1 MHITL
6 SASLVLG
13 DALQASNVLLTRDL
27 TAKLA
32 DVSMGCDT
40 RRQTAPSPA
49 GPTTSIPAR
58 TTHPAAC
65 ARPRLLRLAPFPQQQ
80 LTVLHR
86 ASLLWQVGL
95 SKNLTQT
102 LASQKEG
109 PVGTF
114 AW

>member
-1 MHITL
+1 M
-6 SASLVLG
+6 
-13 DALQASNVLLTRDL
+13 R
-27 TAKLA
+27 
-32 DVSMGCDT
+32 
-40 RRQTAPSPA
+40 APGLPM
-49 GPTTSIPAR
+49 
-58 TTHPAAC
+58 
-65 ARPRLLRLAPFPQQQ
+65 PRLLARLAALDLSNLPPRPFPQQQ